1 MTNDS
6 FSLEARNIAYAY
18 PGGEPVFSDIS
29 LSLRPGEIVCIL
41 GPNGV
46 GKTTIL
52 NCLANLNPL
61 SGGEIFINGKNARFL
76 SPREAAQNIGYV
88 PQMIMP
94 SFDFSVLDYVVTGC
108 APRMGT
114 FEKPRQEHFDIAHEA
129 IREMGIE
136 YLEEKS
142 YMHISGG
149 ERQQVA
155 IARALAQKPKFIL
168 MDEPTAHLD
177 YGNQIKVL
185 LMIRRLADKG
195 FGILIT
201 THNPDHSLLL
211 GGRVAILERGGSLK
225 FGDTDVILTEELL
238 TSLYGTPLKLVNEP
252 AVSRKICAA
261 PRLEDIEA

>member
-1 MTNDS
+1 MTDGNL
-6 FSLEARNIAYAY
+6 SLEARNISFAY
-18 PGGEPVFSDIS
+18 PGGEPVFRDIS
-29 LSLRPGEIVCIL
+29 FSIRPGETVCIL

-46 GKTTIL
+46 GKTTVL

-61 SGGEIFINGKNARFL
+61 SEGEIFINGKSVRSL
-76 SPREAAQNIGYV
+76 SPREVAQNVGYV

-114 FEKPRQEHFDIAHEA
+114 FEKPRQEHYDAALEA
-129 IREMGIE
+129 ICEMGIE
-136 YLEEKS
+136 YLKDKS

-155 IARALAQKPKFIL
+155 IARALAQKPLFIL

-211 GGRVAILERGGSLK
+211 GGKAAILERGGCLK
-225 FGDTDVILTEELL
+225 FGDSDDILTEELL
-238 TSLYGTPLKLVNEP
+238 TSLYNTPLKLIEEEAVN
-252 AVSRKICAA
+252 RRICAA
-261 PRLEDIEA
+261 PRLEDVVR